1 MSNYHHPEGGE
12 VVAVSVDGQLYINP
26 ANADYLKSQSP
37 SSLNQIKKD
46 TVNSA
51 GTTHSTSAGFS
62 KGKVISNSSDDR
74 EETLERL
81 SLLKNQRARLLK
93 DLERVDNVIKSIEED
108 LII

>member
-1 MSNYHHPEGGE
+1 MNNHPEGGE

-37 SSLNQIKKD
+37 SSLNQIRKD

-51 GTTHSTSAGFS
+51 GFS
-62 KGKVISNSSDDR
+62 RPKISSNSSDDR

-93 DLERVDNVIKSIEED
+93 DLERVNSVIKSIETD
-108 LII
+108 LSI